1 MLAGHGVVGLAGRV
15 ARRAALALV
24 TVVSVGCDNVRES
37 LPAEQ
42 WSVRE
47 VRRTP
52 LTSAIAEEE
61 IVDVEWA
68 TDSTLLV
75 AIDGGR
81 QLVLLNW
88 DGTLQRRVSRR
99 GSGPGE
105 THSLL
110 DDSARVITQ
119 AAFDSRPRVP
129 DISCGYCPSAVSA
142 DGIIAMAT
150 SDTSYRILRTRL
162 DSVVLPAIERPEL
175 PSVALSAAEADS
187 IAARWEDFAQRM
199 VARGASDEIVTR
211 LKEMGGQSRFKKR
224 FPGRGLEFDESASLW
239 VQINVADG
247 DSAAVHVFG
256 ADARLTGEFRLPQGM
271 VMRRVR
277 DGVVLATAVLE
288 TGETVAV
295 EYVVTDELS

>member
-1 MLAGHGVVGLAGRV
+1 MDIAQFRITWWTPDGEL
-15 ARRAALALV
+15 
-24 TVVSVGCDNVRES
+24 VRER
-37 LPAEQ
+37 PYDA
-42 WSVRE
+42 
-47 VRRTP
+47 
-52 LTSAIAEEE
+52 AITTG
-61 IVDVEWA
+61 VWM
-68 TDSTLLV
+68 TD
-75 AIDGGR
+75 DG
-81 QLVLLNW
+81 LVLKTMAA
-88 DGTLQRRVSRR
+88 GASEMRY
-99 GSGPGE
+99 
-105 THSLL
+105 SLL

-224 FPGRGLEFDESASLW
+224 FPGRGLEFDESGSLW
-239 VQINVADG
+239 VQVTVVDG

-256 ADARLTGEFRLPQGM
+256 ADSRLTSEFRLPRGM

-277 DGVVLATAVLE
+277 EGVVLATTVLE
-288 TGETVAV
+288 TGETVVMEYAV
-295 EYVVTDELS
+295 SSSPPVD